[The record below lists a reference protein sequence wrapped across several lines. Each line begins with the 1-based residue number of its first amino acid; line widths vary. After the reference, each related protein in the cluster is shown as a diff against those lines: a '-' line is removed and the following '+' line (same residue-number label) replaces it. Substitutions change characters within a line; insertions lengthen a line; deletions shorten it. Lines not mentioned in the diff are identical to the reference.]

1 MSCTWTMG
9 RTAATTSPHPVD
21 RGRRMNGSWQDRSL
35 LDLLHEFGLD
45 LLPEHE
51 FPTDGWSGAT
61 FTSIADSDG
70 RRYVLKRTS
79 LAIDWI
85 AQATRDDQLREG
97 WLAALPQGTLA
108 WMPGSMVPYLGAA
121 ADGDGVAILMPDLS
135 NELIAWERP
144 GHDPAIDRAT
154 LARVVRAMARLH
166 AVPWTRVLDGA
177 LDRHGDEAPPWCP
190 LAERLTLLAPTSA
203 ARYAADGNPVGDRFL
218 EGWALYDGRAPD
230 AARDLV
236 ARLDADPT
244 PLVDALGRLPGLG
257 LHGDL
262 KLANVALLPEE
273 RVSYIDWQMTLV
285 APVAV
290 ELGWFLVSNSA
301 SLPLVPDQI
310 VEGYREA
317 LAWDSG
323 RWGSEGHGRDF
334 DGLVGDWE
342 TQRDLTAIVGLLLR
356 GWRKGIDAAAGLVLP
371 SGVSAADDL
380 TWWCERAVEAAERR
394 L

>member
-1 MSCTWTMG
+1 
-9 RTAATTSPHPVD
+9 
-21 RGRRMNGSWQDRSL
+21 MNGSWQDRSL
-35 LDLLHEFGLD
+35 LDLLQGFGLD

-61 FTSIADSDG
+61 FTTVADSDG

-79 LAIDWI
+79 LGADWI
-85 AQATRDDQLREG
+85 ARATRDDRLREG
-97 WLAALPQGTLA
+97 WLAALPQDALS

-121 ADGDGVAILMPDLS
+121 ADGDGVVILMPDLS

-144 GHDPAIDRAT
+144 GHDPAIDRDI
-154 LARVVRAMARLH
+154 LARVVRAIARLH
-166 AVPWTRVLDGA
+166 AMPWQEVLGSA
-177 LDRHGDEAPPWCP
+177 LERDGDEAPPWCP
-190 LAERLTLLAPTSA
+190 LPERLALLSPRSA
-203 ARYAADGNPVGDRFL
+203 AGYSADGNPVGDRFL
-218 EGWALYDGRAPD
+218 EGWGLFDRRAPA
-230 AARDLV
+230 AARDLI
-236 ARLDADPT
+236 ARLDGEPS
-244 PLVDALGRLPGLG
+244 PLVEALRRLPSRG

-273 RVSYIDWQMTLV
+273 RVAYIDWQMTLV

-301 SLPLVPDQI
+301 SLPLTPDSI

-323 RWGSEGHGRDF
+323 RWGAGDQGHDF
-334 DGLVGDWE
+334 DDLVGDWDA
-342 TQRDLTAIVGLLLR
+342 QRDLTWIVGLLLR
-356 GWRKGIDAAAGLVLP
+356 GWRKGTDADAGVTLP
-371 SGVSAADDL
+371 SGVSAVDDL
-380 TWWCERAVEAAERR
+380 AWWCERAVEAAERR